1 MTDENLTNDA
11 AEKPAAAATPKDNQ
25 ASTAATPATPPVA
38 EPPVE
43 LNAESPQVL
52 AADQPA
58 QTPSGEPS
66 ETAKAK
72 PAAQKPADAASE
84 IPAASDKV
92 ADVKPAAPKA
102 AAPAKKPAAPP
113 DPRAE
118 RAKEIAETLKAT
130 VVAQLGDA
138 AVEATGAAHVVP
150 MLLVRNA
157 DWAKTVELLRVQP
170 EWQLNYAECM
180 AGTDYPDYIEI
191 VVYLQSTAL
200 GHWVCLKTRTPR
212 DNANVPSLVAS
223 HPGLNWEER
232 EIYDLLGVHFAD
244 HPDLRRIMMW
254 DEFEGHPLRKDYS
267 EWGS

>member
-11 AEKPAAAATPKDNQ
+11 AEKPATAATPEDNQASAAATPV
-25 ASTAATPATPPVA
+25 TPPAA

-43 LNAESPQVL
+43 LNAESTQAL

-66 ETAKAK
+66 DTAKA
-72 PAAQKPADAASE
+72 
-84 IPAASDKV
+84 
-92 ADVKPAAPKA
+92 KPAAPKA